1 MGDMVIIDEQVFAD
15 IADAIRDK
23 NGTEETY
30 KPREMAAAIGDI
42 ETGGGGITWDGLI
55 ENDYENED
63 VTYNGTTFSATIA
76 IAKCRINK
84 LILPRY
90 KSGGTSWGE
99 GGQWK
104 EVDAPELTS
113 LGLYGLRSCTKMIKA
128 HLPKVTSLGNNNG
141 FNGCTQLAGIV
152 LPSLNSKIGSMSFRT
167 NSKLKY
173 GDFKN
178 VTSIETYAFQDCV
191 IFDTLIIRNTST
203 AATLANINAFN
214 NTPFASGKAGGTLY
228 VPSALI
234 SDYQSATNW
243 SVILGYTNN
252 SITSI
257 EGSIYETQYADGT
270 LISS

>member
-1 MGDMVIIDEQVFAD
+1 MANITLMGASYTDVPAVTLPQTGG
-15 IADAIRDK
+15 
-23 NGTEETY
+23 GTVTFYEN
-30 KPREMAAAIGDI
+30 
-42 ETGGGGITWDGLI
+42 GGGGITWDGLI

-90 KSGGTSWGE
+90 KSGGISWGE

-113 LGLYGLRSCTKMIKA
+113 LGLNGLRSCTRMIKA
-128 HLPKVTSLGNNNG
+128 HLPKVTTLGNNNG
-141 FNGCTQLAGIV
+141 FNGCAQLAGIV

-178 VTSIETYAFQDCV
+178 VTNIETFVFQDCA

-203 AATLANINAFN
+203 AATLTNINAFN

-228 VPSALI
+228 VPSSLI
-234 SDYQSATNW
+234 SSYQSATNW
-243 SVILGYTNN
+243 STILGYANN
-252 SITSI
+252 SIQAI
-257 EGSIYETQYADGT
+257 EGSPYESSYADGT
-270 LISS
+270 PIS